1 MKSGFFI
8 MQLWQTG
15 NIGSHNIKK
24 FKDNPEE
31 GHSTYEAAKLWMLK
45 LQADDNWE
53 LTKGNYTFAIME
65 LFWYY

>member
-24 FKDNPEE
+24 LDENPQN
-31 GHSTYEAAKLWMLK
+31 GYESYDKAKNAMLK
-45 LQADDNWE
+45 LRQENNWE
-53 LTKGNYTFAIME
+53 LSHSQYIFCIIE
-65 LFWYY
+65 IFW